1 VAGGLPTATR
11 NAIIQLDKMTDQ
23 AKRNNSMP
31 FEKVRP
37 RKVSAVAAEQLI
49 SAIKAGM
56 FPVGSKLP
64 SEFELAEEMGVSRP
78 SIREALSAL
87 QAVGLIAS
95 HPGSGNY
102 VLKIPSIDEEQDAPH
117 LIETEAGCLEVME
130 ARSVLEPPVAA
141 YVARKHSPEEVAAL
155 KRVLEK
161 MREEARK
168 GDFPTY
174 FEADKAFHRG
184 LVDAAHNHLIT
195 EAVIPLV
202 DTMDQTLYRE
212 FTHHYYLK
220 NVADLEQV
228 VDVHCDIISAIEQSK
243 PDLAAER
250 VQEHWRRMREIWEA

>member
-1 VAGGLPTATR
+1 
-11 NAIIQLDKMTDQ
+11 
-23 AKRNNSMP
+23 MP

-37 RKVSAVAAEQLI
+37 RKVSTIAAQQLI
-49 SAIKAGM
+49 EAIKNGS

-64 SEFELAEEMGVSRP
+64 SEFELADQMGVSRP

-95 HPGSGNY
+95 RAGSGNY
-102 VLKIPSIDEEQDAPH
+102 VLRIPSADEEQDAPH
-117 LIETEAGCLEVME
+117 LIENEVGCLEVME
-130 ARSVLEPPVAA
+130 ARSILEPPVAA
-141 YVARKHSPEEVAAL
+141 YVAGKHPPDEIASLRDILVQ
-155 KRVLEK
+155 
-161 MREEARK
+161 MREEAEK
-168 GDFPTY
+168 GDFAPY

-202 DTMDQTLYRE
+202 DTMDQRVYRE

-228 VDVHCDIISAIEQSK
+228 VDVHCDILDAIAEGNPQ
-243 PDLAAER
+243 LAAAK
-250 VQEHWRRMREIWEA
+250 VDEHWRRMMEIWEA